1 MNLQEISINELTL
14 GMYLVGLADKRKK
27 IVVTNPG
34 LVKNQAVLEHLTSK
48 NIRQVTI
55 DIDKSQINDIDAS
68 MVNSVSFNQEIH
80 RATKLFSESKH
91 VVNKLLISL
100 AQGNGVD
107 IDPVNKIADQLVESL
122 LANSDALQSLSALR
136 TKDAYLLEHSINVG
150 VLLVSF
156 GRHLGFSQTMLK
168 KLMVGGIIHDIGKTQ
183 VDLTVLNKP
192 ARLTADEFTHMKLHQ
207 VRSIPLLDA
216 IEALSPIAR
225 DVSTMHHEKLDGTGY
240 PLGLRGD
247 QISLV
252 GRMSSIVDIYDA
264 LTAVRVYKA
273 GMSPGQAFKIMNT
286 LVPHHLDGDLLRKFM
301 IKMGF
306 FPVGSLVALS
316 DGMAGLVWQSNVDDN
331 KAPIVKTF
339 YSVKYKSY
347 RDVKFIDL
355 AKSSVTIAKGLTTDY
370 FPTDISGYRQH

>member
-27 IVVTNPG
+27 IVTNPG
-34 LVKNQAVLEHLTSK
+34 LVKNQAVLEHLFSK
-48 NIRQVTI
+48 NILQVTI
-55 DIDKSQINDIDAS
+55 DIDKSQINDFDAS

-80 RATKLFSESKH
+80 RATRLFAESKQ

-107 IDPVNKIADQLVESL
+107 IGPVNKIADQLVESL

-136 TKDAYLLEHSINVG
+136 TKDAYLLEHSINIG

-156 GRHLGFSQTMLK
+156 GRHLGFNHSMLK

-183 VDLTVLNKP
+183 VDLAVLNKP
-192 ARLTADEFTHMKLHQ
+192 ARLTADEFTHMKQHQ
-207 VRSIPLLDA
+207 VLSIPLLDA
-216 IEALSPIAR
+216 IEGLSPIAR

-240 PLGLRGD
+240 PLGLSGD

-273 GMSPGQAFKIMNT
+273 GMSPSQAFKIMNT

-316 DGMAGLVWQSNVDDN
+316 DGMAGLVWQSNADDN
-331 KAPIVKTF
+331 KSPIVKTF

-355 AKSSVTIAKGLTTDY
+355 AKSSVRIAKGLSPSD
-370 FPTDISGYRQH
+370 FPTDISGYRQY